1 MATPSKNQRVEEA
14 AELFR
19 LGGPL
24 VFTFLCDISFATV
37 TTIAT
42 SWISPA
48 AVAAVGLTINFL
60 FFTIAFFFLSLSAIT
75 VITAE
80 LAGSGDQAKI
90 GALLK
95 SGFKLALIFCLSAA
109 TLISLLWW
117 SLPLMPLSEEGASL
131 AQHFLGI
138 CAWIVPLECFAF
150 VFVFASNGLGKT
162 FWVGAINF
170 CAVPILIA
178 LTWVLAFGN
187 LGFDAQGVPGVA
199 YAILITVAI
208 RSCAFLFLWL
218 QKEFRGLKFLEG
230 TTEAGT
236 NDIWKI
242 LKIGT
247 PLGLTEISAMASIAV
262 IGVFV
267 SQFGVYS
274 LAAHNIAHNVFLLAH
289 LLIYGLS
296 RATVIQV
303 GLRVGQGASRSAIKS
318 LISTAFFVALLIGCS
333 AAILIFAFAAEIA
346 ALYSQDTNVVTTL
359 TSLLVFVAILRLLD
373 DCTMILQAS
382 LEGLQ
387 RTKAI
392 FQIRTTSHWFVGLAS
407 GYALSFWL
415 GLFGFWVGIGLSFI
429 YAGCLFGVRLQSELK
444 LLNGPN

>member
-1 MATPSKNQRVEEA
+1 MTALANNQRA
-14 AELFR
+14 GQAIELFR

-80 LAGSGDQAKI
+80 LAGSGNRAKI

-95 SGFKLALIFCLSAA
+95 SGFKLALIYCLSAA

-117 SLPLMPLSEEGASL
+117 SLPLLPLSDEGASL
-131 AQHFLGI
+131 AKHFLGI
-138 CAWIVPLECFAF
+138 SGWIVPLEFFAF
-150 VFVFASNGLGKT
+150 VIVFASNGLGKT

-187 LGFDAQGVPGVA
+187 LGFDAKGVPGVA

-218 QKEFRGLKFLEG
+218 QKEFRGLNFLEG

-242 LKIGT
+242 FKIGT
-247 PLGLTEISAMASIAV
+247 PLGLTEVSALASIAV

-267 SQFGVYS
+267 SKFGVYS
-274 LAAHNIAHNVFLLAH
+274 LAAHNIAHNVFVIAH
-289 LLIYGLS
+289 VLIFGLS

-303 GLRVGQGASRSAIKS
+303 GLRVGQGASRSTMKS

-333 AAILIFAFAAEIA
+333 AAILIVAFAADIA
-346 ALYSQDTNVVTTL
+346 ALYSQDSKVVTTL

-387 RTKAI
+387 QTKAI
-392 FQIRTTSHWFVGLAS
+392 FQIRASSHWLVGLAS

-415 GLFGFWVGIGLSFI
+415 GLFGFWVGIGLSFLF
-429 YAGCLFGVRLQSELK
+429 AGYLFGLRLQSELK
-444 LLNGPN
+444 LLNDSN

>member
-1 MATPSKNQRVEEA
+1 M
-14 AELFR
+14 
-19 LGGPL
+19 

-138 CAWIVPLECFAF
+138 CAWIVPLEFFAF

-247 PLGLTEISAMASIAV
+247 PLGLTEISAC
-262 IGVFV
+262 
-267 SQFGVYS
+267 Q
-274 LAAHNIAHNVFLLAH
+274 
-289 LLIYGLS
+289 
-296 RATVIQV
+296 
-303 GLRVGQGASRSAIKS
+303 
-318 LISTAFFVALLIGCS
+318 
-333 AAILIFAFAAEIA
+333 
-346 ALYSQDTNVVTTL
+346 
-359 TSLLVFVAILRLLD
+359 
-373 DCTMILQAS
+373 
-382 LEGLQ
+382 
-387 RTKAI
+387 
-392 FQIRTTSHWFVGLAS
+392 
-407 GYALSFWL
+407 SF
-415 GLFGFWVGIGLSFI
+415 
-429 YAGCLFGVRLQSELK
+429 
-444 LLNGPN
+444 